1 MLTSL
6 APRRENQTRATPVSA
21 STSKGSTA
29 RPLTTNTRTLG
40 RVVLPSCTTKLWDEA
55 WASLAAGQSA
65 GLALQIRSLTPL
77 MQRFLTPSGVL
88 SLLDKRRAS
97 SACLPDVAST
107 SRNQGSRDPGRV
119 QATNADVGKNPHL
132 SPRFESFT
140 GLAGS
145 IGTALWFDKVGRRRT
160 GSSLDLTAS
169 ATAVSAWGRW

>member
-65 GLALQIRSLTPL
+65 GLALQIHSLTPL
-77 MQRFLTPSGVL
+77 MQRFPTPSGVL
-88 SLLDKRRAS
+88 PLLDKRRAS

-132 SPRFESFT
+132 SPPFRIIHGADRFNRH
-140 GLAGS
+140 GPL
-145 IGTALWFDKVGRRRT
+145 FDKVGRRRT
-160 GSSLDLTAS
+160 GFSLDLTAS